1 MLAEYVHC
9 LTPAMC
15 TSRVETLLPASS
27 DNVLPTLR
35 MRRLSAPPDHWVRHI
50 AISTTLTTQAPT
62 HNLFASPNATN
73 APRSVQQPYCTST
86 LPSPPHPRSL
96 PHTRNPQVCKYV
108 CAITHIH
115 IHSASYILTATH
127 SALYSHH
134 FHASF
139 HAYPSIHPSLSIHPS
154 IHSLQQPR
162 PPLHV
167 HTYTHTCTRQLTR
180 PSTRLSHRLPLTG

>member
-35 MRRLSAPPDHWVRHI
+35 MRRLSASPDHWVRHI
-50 AISTTLTTQAPT
+50 AISTALTTQAPT

-96 PHTRNPQVCKYV
+96 PHTRNPQVCMYV
-108 CAITHIH
+108 CAI

-139 HAYPSIHPSLSIHPS
+139 HAYPSIHPSLSIHLS
-154 IHSLQQPR
+154 IPYNSLGHPCMYIR
-162 PPLHV
+162 
-167 HTYTHTCTRQLTR
+167 THTCTRQLTR